1 MTNETKR
8 NETKQHDCCLVKRF
22 GSHFNSFSW
31 DGSRIIVDFSEG
43 LYRQQ
48 DVGFVAIS
56 TDDPTFVTTRGV
68 MGAVDVQLR
77 NSDKSHPGA
86 RKVSGLPSHLHI
98 KNMEVHKSVRRQG
111 IGRALI
117 DKIIEYAKTKT
128 DAQALTL

>member
-1 MTNETKR
+1 MLLHVSLR
-8 NETKQHDCCLVKRF
+8 CCL
-22 GSHFNSFSW
+22 
-31 DGSRIIVDFSEG
+31 SRIIVDFSEG

-48 DVGFVAIS
+48 DVGFVAVARD
-56 TDDPTFVTTRGV
+56 DDPTFAPTRGV

-98 KNMEVHKSVRRQG
+98 KNMEVHKSARRKG

-117 DKIIEYAKTKT
+117 DKIIDYAKTST